1 MAVAREVSPVPSA
14 GPRQPGRT
22 GDHGR
27 TRDPAR
33 REKILRAAA
42 DLVARNGFHSV
53 SMAEIGSEAGI
64 TGSGIYRHFD
74 GKSSILVALF
84 DLVIDDLRREER
96 EILDRTSDLNQALAE
111 LVAGQ
116 VEFAVGKRQ
125 LAQVYYSEI
134 RNLPDEDQVRL
145 RRKQRLYLEEWV
157 HIVGE
162 LSPELNDAEA
172 RAVVHAAI
180 GAIQS
185 TLFHNVGL
193 PGERLRSVLA
203 RAARSV
209 LSPSP

>member
-1 MAVAREVSPVPSA
+1 MTVAA
-14 GPRQPGRT
+14 
-22 GDHGR
+22 GR

-33 REKILRAAA
+33 KEKILRAAA

-53 SMAEIGSEAGI
+53 SMSDIGSEAGI

-84 DLVIDDLRREER
+84 DRAMDDLRRQER
-96 EILDRTSDLNQALAE
+96 EILDHATDLGRALTE
-111 LVAGQ
+111 LIEGQ
-116 VEFAVGKRQ
+116 VEFAVGSRQ
-125 LAQVYYSEI
+125 LAQVYYNEI

-157 HIVGE
+157 HIVRE
-162 LSPELNDAEA
+162 LHPDLDDAEA
-172 RAVVHAAI
+172 RAIVHAAI

-193 PGERLRSVLA
+193 PADRLRAVLT

-209 LSPSP
+209 LSLTP